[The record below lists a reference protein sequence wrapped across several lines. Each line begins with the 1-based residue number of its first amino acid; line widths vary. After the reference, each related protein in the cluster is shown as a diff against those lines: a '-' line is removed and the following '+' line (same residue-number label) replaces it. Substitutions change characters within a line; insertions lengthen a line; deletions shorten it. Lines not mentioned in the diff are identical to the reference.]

1 MRRLAK
7 LIAITLALASNRAVT
22 AVEYGL
28 ILALIALAI
37 IAALNFTS
45 GALTATFNTV
55 ASFFGN
61 FSQ

>member
-22 AVEYGL
+22 ALEYGL

-37 IAALNFTS
+37 ITAVNFTS
-45 GALTATFNTV
+45 GSLTATFNTV

-61 FSQ
+61 ASH

>member
-1 MRRLAK
+1 VRRLAK

-37 IAALNFTS
+37 IAALNITG
-45 GALTATFNTV
+45 GALTSTFNTV

-61 FSQ
+61 ASH